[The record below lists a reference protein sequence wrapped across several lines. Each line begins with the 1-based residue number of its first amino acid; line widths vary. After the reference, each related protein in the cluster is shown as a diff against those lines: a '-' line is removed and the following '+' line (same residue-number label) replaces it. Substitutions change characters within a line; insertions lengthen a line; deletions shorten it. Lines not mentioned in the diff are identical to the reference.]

1 MRRKAQ
7 KPTLYPTALS
17 QSSHLKIDNK
27 TNIYK
32 TPEKFLKQIRQRT
45 FDCNSNL
52 PDSKELKCAV
62 LNRVVGKMMKSPS
75 TSGTM
80 SQIMKR
86 HCSFASMDSNDSDLV
101 HSVLKIQKYKT
112 SKNILKAVECVALL
126 KKKYS
131 IRNAARKLNMQYSH
145 LYRLLSIS
153 QKPHARSRTKL
164 SKANIVKFYKSNK
177 ISMQLPFKRYS
188 KFYYLCTSLA
198 VAYDTYVREQLK
210 LGFKVLSQSS
220 VYRSIK
226 GKFRTRRRIP
236 FKDTQCTDCVNNSLL
251 IDALIVSK
259 VKGIKRR
266 MTENILNSLCPA
278 KKKSVNN
285 ESRNGD
291 ESKMVL
297 VGDWIGSRIG

>member
-32 TPEKFLKQIRQRT
+32 TPEKFLKQISQRT
-45 FDCNSNL
+45 FDCNSKL

-62 LNRVVGKMMKSPS
+62 LNHVVGKMMKSPS

-112 SKNILKAVECVALL
+112 SKNILKAVECVGLL
-126 KKKYS
+126 KNKYS
-131 IRNAARKLNMQYSH
+131 IQNAARKLNMQYSH
-145 LYRLLSIS
+145 LHRLLSIS
-153 QKPHARSRTKL
+153 QKPHARSLTKS

-188 KFYYLCTSLA
+188 KFYYLRTSLA
-198 VAYDTYVREQLK
+198 VAYDTYVREQLQ

-291 ESKMVL
+291 ES
-297 VGDWIGSRIG
+297 